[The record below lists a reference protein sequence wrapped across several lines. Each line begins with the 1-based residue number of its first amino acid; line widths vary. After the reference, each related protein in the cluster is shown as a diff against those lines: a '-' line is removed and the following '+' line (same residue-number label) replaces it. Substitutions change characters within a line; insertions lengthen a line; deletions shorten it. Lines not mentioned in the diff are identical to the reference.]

1 MIQRSFNYSSAVPA
15 VSVVCAD
22 CGSVVS
28 VTANVT
34 NCRPWRLYLL
44 AVFYRIDPTYV
55 IILVCDDTLSKVQ
68 AKLAILMQPRHGAE

>member
-1 MIQRSFNYSSAVPA
+1 MVKRVFEIFLVG
-15 VSVVCAD
+15 VCA
-22 CGSVVS
+22 CCLPSEVRGNISLIACA
-28 VTANVT
+28 VTPDV
-34 NCRPWRLYLL
+34 PPLYLL